1 MKKHFKFTNANLKNI
16 KPHDKN
22 SPSSELEL
30 SHDGDVSGLKLLV
43 GKSGSKRFL
52 LRYSFQST
60 RKSIL
65 IGKLGDIDVNQA
77 IKIAKKFQAHIADG
91 TDPKAEKDSY
101 KTMPTISEFFWNTY
115 LPMIKVKKRDWI
127 SDVQRFKKHIEIR
140 VGNLRYKDLKPID
153 VLHLQQYI
161 ANPKKIKY
169 AYAPATNNRI
179 LAVLKTC
186 TNYALKLGVVETN
199 AALPIG
205 LLKEDNIREK
215 YFDAEQTKQIIIAAL
230 NYHSPYIGGAIAM
243 LFICGNRKSEV
254 FGIKWC
260 NFNRDN
266 KTAFVEHSKSGKPY
280 TIQLPEI
287 AMDIINKLVK
297 KPNNPYIF
305 AGRREGKC
313 LKDPRTAYH
322 HILESAGIT
331 DFEGI
336 CFHSARHTCA
346 TLMAMSGIFTQF
358 DIKQQLKHTSLQSC
372 ERYIKHSPERSKMVS
387 SSFAELIQ

>member
-1 MKKHFKFTNANLKNI
+1 MKNHFKFTNVNLKAI
-16 KPHDKN
+16 KSHDKN

-30 SHDGDVSGLKLLV
+30 SHEGDVSGLKLLV

-52 LRYSFQST
+52 LRYSFQSS

-65 IGKLGDIDVNQA
+65 IGKFGDIDVNQA
-77 IKIAKKFQAHIADG
+77 IKIAKKFKAQIAEG
-91 TDPKAEKDSY
+91 IDPKAEKDSFR
-101 KTMPTISEFFWNTY
+101 TMPTISEFFWNTY
-115 LPMIKVKKRDWI
+115 YPMIKVKKRDWVG
-127 SDVQRFKKHIEIR
+127 DVQRFKKHIEIR
-140 VGNLRYKDLKPID
+140 VGNLRYKNLKPID

-179 LAVLKTC
+179 LAVLKTM

-199 AALPIG
+199 AALPIN

-215 YFDAEQTKQIIIAAL
+215 YFDAEQTKQIIKSAL
-230 NYHSPYIGGAIAM
+230 AYHNPYIGGAIAM

-260 NFNRDN
+260 NFDREMQ
-266 KTAFVEHSKSGKPY
+266 TVFVEHSKSGKPY

-287 AMDIINKLVK
+287 GMNIINNLAK

-305 AGRREGKC
+305 AGRREGER
-313 LKDPRTAYH
+313 LKDPRIAYQ

-336 CFHSARHTCA
+336 CFHTARHTCA
-346 TLMAMSGIFTQF
+346 TLMAVSGKFTQF
-358 DIKQQLKHTSLQSC
+358 DIKQQLKHRSLQSC